1 MADRATRSR
10 VRHRYIDSIRA
21 IARREETT
29 AARARSANENDRQA
43 IVVMLTATLSLT
55 MLSFGATTRPHWFV
69 STLSGLG
76 LDRLA
81 DRFSDA
87 FFASANSEFNTLA
100 FWGVMQVVSYVLLPS
115 VVIRKVFK
123 ARMSDFGTRLRGIG
137 SHGRTYISLF
147 ALSVP
152 FIVFASTTLAFQQ
165 KYPFYDLAPGE
176 GLWPFMFIWWIIYA
190 AQFMALEFFFRGFL
204 VHGLK
209 ARLGYM
215 AVFVM
220 IIPYTM
226 LHFTKPPIEA
236 LAAIAGGFVLGSL
249 SLETR
254 SVWWGAALHIAVAG
268 TMDVLSLAQQGMLFG

>member
-1 MADRATRSR
+1 MPEMTVGGRI
-10 VRHRYIDSIRA
+10 RHRYVESIRSL
-21 IARREETT
+21 ARREESQG
-29 AARARSANENDRQA
+29 SASRGEDANDRRA
-43 IVVMLTATLSLT
+43 IIVMLTAALSLT

-69 STLSGLG
+69 STLSAIGLG
-76 LDRLA
+76 GLA
-81 DRFSDA
+81 ERFDDA

-100 FWGVMQVVSYVLLPS
+100 FWGVMQVLSYVLLPS
-115 VVIRKVFK
+115 LVITRVL
-123 ARMSDFGTRLRGIG
+123 RERLSDFGGQIRGIG
-137 SHGRTYISLF
+137 AHGRTYIGLF
-147 ALSVP
+147 VVSVP
-152 FIVFASTTLAFQQ
+152 FIVFASTTAAFQK

-226 LHFTKPPIEA
+226 LHFTKPPLEA

-254 SVWWGAALHIAVAG
+254 SVWWGAGLHIGVAG
-268 TMDVLSLAQQGMLFG
+268 TMDVLSLAQQGLLF